1 MRFLVLGSVN
11 IDMTFS
17 VDHIVRA
24 GETLSSNGLEINA
37 GGKGANQAA
46 ALGKAGMDVSFA
58 GKLGTDGNWILSIL
72 NESGVDTSLS
82 ISSDGIHTGQAII
95 QVEKSGQNCILL
107 NAGGNKELTRAEID
121 SVIGSFGP
129 DDMLIL
135 QNEINDIAYAME
147 RAADRGIAISFNPS
161 PFDDGIRSLPLDLVD
176 IFFVNE
182 LEAALLADVHSAGND
197 DAGFRHVLDVLG
209 KMYQD
214 AMIVLTA
221 GKNGAYCLDSKRDV
235 SFAPI
240 VDYPVVDTTGAGD
253 TFCGYFLAARA
264 LGREAFDALGI
275 ASKASGIAVSR
286 SGAMQSMPYAYE
298 VFGE

>member
-11 IDMTFS
+11 IDMTFR
-17 VDHIVRA
+17 VEHIVRA
-24 GETLSSNGLEINA
+24 GETLSSNGLDINA

-58 GKLGTDGNWILSIL
+58 GKLGADGRWILSVL
-72 NESGVDTSLS
+72 QGYGVDTSLA
-82 ISSDGIHTGQAII
+82 ISSESIRTGQAMI
-95 QVEKSGQNCILL
+95 QVDGSGQNCILL

-121 SVIGSFGP
+121 SVIADFSQG
-129 DDMLIL
+129 DMIIL

-147 RAADRGIAISFNPS
+147 RAAARGIAVSFNPS
-161 PFDDGIRSLPLDLVD
+161 PFDEGISALPLDLVD

-182 LEAALLADVHSAGND
+182 IEAALLAGLPSSPPG
-197 DAGFRHVLDVLG
+197 DAGFRHVLDIIG
-209 KMYQD
+209 RKYPG
-214 AMIVLTA
+214 AAAVLTA
-221 GKNGAYCLDSKRDV
+221 GKNGAYCLDVERDV

-264 LGREAFDALGI
+264 LGRSAGDALMI
-275 ASKASGIAVSR
+275 ASRASGIAVSR
-286 SGAMQSMPYAYE
+286 AGAMQSMPYAEE
-298 VFGE
+298 VF